1 MIRRL
6 AAVLLLALAAP
17 ATAAT
22 LTVEGTQFVVTEG
35 GNRLTSAQLVGAVF
49 EMSAPDGTPINVRI
63 DAVAP
68 AKERPATLLHSL
80 SVQRSDGSFAS
91 MCEADSAGRQAGFPV
106 AGAFD
111 AQGRFTR
118 PPGAWFLTCT
128 SGSQAKCIL
137 WGYDPSTPG
146 PRGEDLAPFYQACQN
161 LVRAAY
167 DGHGEAHTRDG
178 TAIDLW
184 DVAGI
189 QIPDTVDDPAFE
201 FEAGWGTGG
210 AVCVAHTRIPEIL
223 SLDNLLAASPALRAT
238 PCDEAEARRRG
249 ALIFNRS
256 KTATPGSY
264 KALKTASA
272 PPGTRSPRSP
282 APGLR

>member
-6 AAVLLLALAAP
+6 AALLLTAFAAP
-17 ATAAT
+17 ASAAT
-22 LTVEGTQFVVTEG
+22 LTVEGTQFVLTDA
-35 GNRLTSAQLVGAVF
+35 GNRLTSAELVGAVL
-49 EMSAPDGTPINVRI
+49 EMKGPDGTPLTVRI

-68 AKERPATLLHSL
+68 AKERAVTLLHTL
-80 SVQRSDGSFAS
+80 SVQHDDGSFAA

-111 AQGRFTR
+111 AQGRYTR

-137 WGYDPSTPG
+137 WGYDPSAPG

-167 DGHGEAHTRDG
+167 DGDGEAHTRDG

-223 SLDNLLAASPALRAT
+223 PLDVLLASAPELRAA
-238 PCDEAEARRRG
+238 PCNEAEAGRRG

-256 KTATPGSY
+256 KIPAD
-264 KALKTASA
+264 AS
-272 PPGTRSPRSP
+272 R
-282 APGLR
+282 

>member
-1 MIRRL
+1 MIRSL
-6 AAVLLLALAAP
+6 AAMLLVAIAAP
-17 ATAAT
+17 AGAAA
-22 LTVEGTQFVVTEG
+22 LTVEGTQFVLTTDAG
-35 GNRLTSAQLVGAVF
+35 THLTSVELVGATF
-49 EMSAPDGTPINVRI
+49 EMSGPDGTPLTVRV
-63 DAVAP
+63 DAVTP
-68 AKERPATLLHSL
+68 AKERPATLLHTL
-80 SVQRSDGSFAS
+80 SVRRDDGSFAA

-111 AQGRFTR
+111 AQGRYTR

-137 WGYDPSTPG
+137 WGYDPSTRG

-167 DGHGEAHTRDG
+167 DGNGEAHTRDG

-189 QIPDTVDDPAFE
+189 QIPYTVDDPAFE

-223 SLDNLLAASPALRAT
+223 PLDVLLASAPKLRAT
-238 PCDEAEARRRG
+238 PCDETEARRRG

-256 KTATPGSY
+256 KVPAD
-264 KALKTASA
+264 AS
-272 PPGTRSPRSP
+272 R
-282 APGLR
+282 